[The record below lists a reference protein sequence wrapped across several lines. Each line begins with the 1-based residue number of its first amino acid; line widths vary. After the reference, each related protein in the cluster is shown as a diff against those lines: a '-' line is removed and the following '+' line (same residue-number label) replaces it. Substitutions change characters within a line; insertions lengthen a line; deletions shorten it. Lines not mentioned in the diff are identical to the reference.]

1 MGRPDIVA
9 VVGSYR
15 AGGVTERL
23 VEATLAAARA
33 AGAKTEIVR
42 LRDLDMRHCA
52 NCRLCMQQPGEA
64 RGECVIDDAVPA
76 LLSRLDRAD
85 AMVLAAPVNLGN
97 VTAVTRILMER
108 CAGAAWWP
116 WDSPAP
122 RLRRPKPRRP
132 AVLISS
138 SAAPAWMAR
147 WFAGAASALD
157 QLATML
163 GFRPLGMVWQGLVN
177 RDPMPLSPGVVR
189 RAERLGR
196 RLARVG

>member
-1 MGRPDIVA
+1 MDRRDIVA

-33 AGAKTEIVR
+33 EGAVTEVVR

-64 RGECVIDDAVPA
+64 RGECVIHDGVPA

-85 AMVLAAPVNLGN
+85 GIVLAAPVNLGN

-108 CAGAAWWP
+108 CVGAAWWP
-116 WDSPAP
+116 WGTPAP
-122 RLRRPKPRRP
+122 RMRRPKPRRP
-132 AVLISS
+132 AVLISA
-138 SAAPAWMAR
+138 SAAPVVTQVR
-147 WFAGAASALD
+147 AAQRL
-157 QLATML
+157 M
-163 GFRPLGMVWQGLVN
+163 PKMV
-177 RDPMPLSPGVVR
+177 ST
-189 RAERLGR
+189 
-196 RLARVG
+196 